1 MNGRPTCAY
10 ANRVCD
16 SPNQKLG
23 STRGS
28 GAFASCNNTVCAAP
42 FAQLQKGIL
51 NPQAYKTAI
60 DFTQCNSG
68 IGVDT
73 KTTRDARLFD
83 MPRTQRFGLD
93 TAPADSSV
101 YMDNVYNPDLVPEI
115 YNRPYTGYSDITPG
129 DVRYYIDPDVA
140 PAFRGQIYN
149 MDGITRVDM
158 FTTPMEKVEPMFYL
172 QPVQSTHNNTS
183 KDTFCRDQLAF
194 RNDLIAL
201 QQRGHNKT
209 RYEALK

>member
-10 ANRVCD
+10 SNRVCN
-16 SPNQKLG
+16 SPNQKLRSTQG
-23 STRGS
+23 SS
-28 GAFASCNNTVCAAP
+28 DFSSCNNTVCAAP
-42 FAQLQKGIL
+42 FAQLQSGLL

-60 DFTQCNSG
+60 DFTTCN
-68 IGVDT
+68 GVDT

-93 TAPADSSV
+93 SAPADSSV
-101 YMDNVYNPDLVPEI
+101 YMDDVYNPELVPES

-129 DVRYYIDPDVA
+129 DIRYYIDPDVA

-158 FTTPMEKVEPMFYL
+158 FTTPMDKVEPMFYL
-172 QPVQSTHNNTS
+172 QPVQSTHNNIS

-194 RNDLIAL
+194 RNDLISL